1 MQKCVSY
8 WYSHK
13 LELQFVIQLLK
24 GLKPS
29 FTCFWS
35 KYAFTNYLNIYWVY
49 QKKLDQNKM
58 TINFCFIVDILF
70 MNSFLFLMFFK
81 EGLNWSFNHII
92 SKYIFKWKKFI
103 KNTLFEFRYHLK
115 SKWINWKQQF
125 YSDNDKF

>member
-70 MNSFLFLMFFK
+70 MKSFLFLMFFK
-81 EGLNWSFNHII
+81 EALNWSFNHI

-103 KNTLFEFRYHLK
+103 KNKLFKFHYHLT

-125 YSDNDKF
+125 YSDNDTF